1 VQVQL
6 YVKYQISREG
16 TARPANSKGSD
27 AAYVYPSSNSTVNGP
42 RSYQVPCGASVSRR
56 VFSLVLRL
64 IGACHCTRQAPP
76 PHSPRA
82 LAQGW
87 AHGIPI
93 GIAVHR
99 YTLHKLL
106 LQRSRCT
113 HPRPLDQGQGVPD
126 LSCCALR
133 LRP

>member
-1 VQVQL
+1 MCIQL
-6 YVKYQISREG
+6 
-16 TARPANSKGSD
+16 D
-27 AAYVYPSSNSTVNGP
+27 LNGP

-99 YTLHKLL
+99 YTPHKLL
-106 LQRSRCT
+106 LQPVAAPIPAHSTRDRVSQTYHVARCAFALD
-113 HPRPLDQGQGVPD
+113 PLS
-126 LSCCALR
+126 LALLLLDSPF
-133 LRP
+133 LRITES